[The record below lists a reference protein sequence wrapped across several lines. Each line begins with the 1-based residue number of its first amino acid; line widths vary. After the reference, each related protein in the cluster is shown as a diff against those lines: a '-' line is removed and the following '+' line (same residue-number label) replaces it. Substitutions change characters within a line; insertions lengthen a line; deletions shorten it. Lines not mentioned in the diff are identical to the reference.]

1 MPSLYLTRSGGILRF
16 QNNCFVAEAPGRPS
30 IAVPEFRVDRVV
42 AFGPVHLTQPAVARL
57 LQKRAEVHFLTRFG
71 RPRGRLCPADDAR
84 VDVRLSQ
91 YQAFCDD
98 GYRVLVAR
106 DIVAAKI
113 ANGRKLLM
121 RCQRNHPA
129 AGLKEAIAS
138 LASSVANALKTEGL
152 AELRGVEGYA
162 ANCYFEALGGVLRE
176 GVPFDGRNRR
186 PPKDPVNALL
196 SLGYTLLGGEIQ
208 GLLATRGLDPYLG
221 FYHQPRRG
229 MPALAQDILEEFR
242 APVVDRL
249 VLALFNRRE
258 VSADDFAAGPK
269 GGFRLKERP
278 LKLFLRAYER
288 ALEEEFGLWDG
299 RRTSFRK
306 QAAAQCAIF
315 RRAVEKTTEYSPFR
329 WERS

>member
-1 MPSLYLTRSGGILRF
+1 MYLTRSGGVLRF

-30 IAVPEFRVDRVV
+30 IAVRVV

-71 RPRGRLCPADDAR
+71 RPRGRLCPADDMR
-84 VDVRLSQ
+84 VDACLSQ
-91 YQAFCDD
+91 YRAFCDD
-98 GYRVLVAR
+98 GFRVLVVR
-106 DIVAAKI
+106 EIVAAKI

-121 RCQRNHPA
+121 RRQRNHPA

-138 LASSVANALKTEGL
+138 LARSAADALKADRL
-152 AELRGVEGYA
+152 AELGVEGAA
-162 ANCYFEALGGVLRE
+162 ANCYFEAFGSALRE

-186 PPKDPVNALL
+186 PPKDPANALL
-196 SLGYTLLGGEIQ
+196 SLGDTLLGGEIH
-208 GLLATRGLDPYLG
+208 GLLATWGLDP
-221 FYHQPRRG
+221 FYHQPWRG
-229 MPALAQDILEEFR
+229 MPALAQDILEKFR

-249 VLALFNRRE
+249 VLALFNRQE
-258 VSADDFAAGPK
+258 LSADDFAAGPK
-269 GGFRLKERP
+269 GGLRLKERP

-306 QAAAQCAIF
+306 LAAAQCAVF
-315 RRAVEKTTEYSPFR
+315 RRAVEGTTCYAPFR